1 MNDKTKEMI
10 NDILGQLSLT
20 LFATGV
26 SVMAKDGKLMFY
38 DRKTFEGFSITAD
51 SLNLVG
57 GDLGLEDDRSENL

>member
-10 NDILGQLSLT
+10 NEIMSQLSLT

-38 DRKTFEGFSITAD
+38 DRKTFEGFSISAD

-57 GDLGLEDDRSENL
+57 NGLEDNGSENI

>member
-10 NDILGQLSLT
+10 NEIMSQLSLT

-57 GDLGLEDDRSENL
+57 NGLEDNGSEKL